1 MAKIMGKALNS
12 TAQRIHTR
20 TESGTKIQRS
30 VCGAEGQMSD
40 NRVNSGTR
48 RRKQPVRVVSP
59 KLFQGRARSTP
70 ATSERGNDGAA
81 EIGEVSVGERSAIG
95 AGVQRSEKDF

>member
-1 MAKIMGKALNS
+1 
-12 TAQRIHTR
+12 
-20 TESGTKIQRS
+20 
-30 VCGAEGQMSD
+30 MSD

-48 RRKQPVRVVSP
+48 KKKQPVRVVSP
-59 KLFQGRARSTP
+59 KLFEGRARSTP